1 MFTNGVVASVKIYR
15 GDGDGASPFQTALP
29 ACVPAA
35 ASDGG
40 AADEPGS
47 GGTWGPDGN
56 DPGSGETWSLDG
68 GVAAG
73 GQAPQEG
80 FET

>member
-15 GDGDGASPFQTALP
+15 GDGDGASPFRTALP
-29 ACVPAA
+29 ACVLAA

-40 AADEPGS
+40 AADETGS
-47 GGTWGPDGN
+47 GGTWGLEGN
-56 DPGSGETWSLDG
+56 DPGSDGTWDPDG

-80 FET
+80 FEK